1 MLNKRNA
8 LRMPPR
14 YARPSFWT
22 GVASI
27 FDFGGALNRYS
38 VTTSGSRADAL
49 AMWADWQA
57 VGDDMRAALQAY
69 RAEREDKAAC
79 RTTRINT

>member
-1 MLNKRNA
+1 MNNRRSA
-8 LRMPPR
+8 LSMPIR

-27 FDFGGALNRYS
+27 FDFGGALNRYH
-38 VTTSGSRADAL
+38 VDAPGTRADAL

-57 VGDDMRAALQAY
+57 VGDDMRAALQAFE
-69 RAEREDKAAC
+69 AERENEAAC
-79 RTTRINT
+79 RTTRTGA